1 VTQEWSKDVIV
12 LFYGPSCPYSKYVR
26 YPNEHDGVFLW
37 GQQQVV
43 VMVREFL
50 DVEMP
55 KLLDMVSH
63 VSSLIVAKID
73 CSGTLSRMFSE
84 KIKGQHHCP

>member
-1 VTQEWSKDVIV
+1 
-12 LFYGPSCPYSKYVR
+12 
-26 YPNEHDGVFLW
+26 
-37 GQQQVV
+37 
-43 VMVREFL
+43 MAREFL

-73 CSGTLSRMFSE
+73 CSGAFS
-84 KIKGQHHCP
+84 KRR